1 MTQRSGKDGGW
12 CGALV
17 TAACLVVGP
26 AAAQAPGEEH
36 EWAEEVARA
45 LDVGVAGDLRATL
58 AFGCAAGRVGFRIEA
73 QGGTPHAG
81 GLLWIER
88 QRMDGTFGK
97 ACMQTVRFDAYG
109 QAELVVRDFELR
121 EELHARFAQR
131 SGRGWLLSN
140 EVVIPAHAP
149 MELQSVQRGDV
160 VITEIMK
167 DPVFVSDSAGEW
179 FELYN
184 PTNKTRNIA
193 GWRLLDQGSNKHTI
207 DNGGNLLLIA
217 PGQRLVLGIEADPAL
232 NGGVQVD
239 YEYASFTLANGAD
252 SILLMARNGA
262 LVDQVDYDDG
272 IFWPDTPGAA
282 LNVRPS
288 AMDAL
293 LNDDPMNWCSA
304 QTPIGA
310 GNPDKGTPGAAND
323 LCP

>member
-1 MTQRSGKDGGW
+1 MTQRSGKDGW
-12 CGALV
+12 RCGALV
-17 TAACLVVGP
+17 MAAWLVGGP
-26 AAAQAPGEEH
+26 AAAQAPGQEQ
-36 EWAEEVARA
+36 EWAEEVADA
-45 LDVGVAGDLRATL
+45 QGDAAGGLRATL

-73 QGGTPHAG
+73 QGGTPHSG
-81 GLLWIER
+81 VLFWIER
-88 QRMDGTFGK
+88 QRVDGSFGT
-97 ACMQTVRFDAYG
+97 AGVQQLRFDAQG
-109 QAELVVRDFELR
+109 RAELVVRDFELGR
-121 EELHARFAQR
+121 ELRGRFVSR
-131 SGRGWLLSN
+131 SRGCLQLSN
-140 EVVIPAHAP
+140 EVVIPAHTP
-149 MELQSVQRGDV
+149 MWQQSVQRGDV
-160 VITEIMK
+160 VVTEIMK

-184 PTNKTRNIA
+184 PTHKTRNIA
-193 GWRLLDQGSNKHTI
+193 GWHLLDQGSNKHTI

-217 PGQRLVLGIEADPAL
+217 PGQRLVLGIDADPAA

-239 YEYASFTLANGAD
+239 YEYAGFTLANGAD
-252 SILLMARNGA
+252 SILLVARNGV

-293 LNDDPMNWCSA
+293 LNDDPQNWCSA

-310 GNPDKGTPGAAND
+310 GNPDKGTPGASND